1 MLLVLINPMS
11 LCDAVGEMRLRKSLY
26 GHCIEQGDD
35 TLLKQWH
42 PTKNV
47 SLTPRDV
54 TSGSR
59 QKVWWLCEKG
69 HEWQAAVYTRTGGS
83 GCPYCAG
90 KRAYPGEND
99 LTSQYP
105 DIAAQWHPTK
115 NGSVTPDSVTTGTR
129 RKVWWR
135 CEKGHEWQAAVAS
148 RVNGMGCPV
157 YAGKV
162 ITLDE
167 NDLRT
172 MHCIEMPPAR

>member
-1 MLLVLINPMS
+1 MTVRQSYVLSVLGGSWDRILLLS
-11 LCDAVGEMRLRKSLY
+11 LCEAVGEMRLRKSLY

-69 HEWQAAVYTRTGGS
+69 HEWQAAVYTRTGGGS

-105 DIAAQWHPTK
+105 DIAAQWHPTQ
-115 NGSVTPDSVTTGTR
+115 NGRVTPDSVTTGSHR
-129 RKVWWR
+129 EV
-135 CEKGHEWQAAVAS
+135 
-148 RVNGMGCPV
+148 
-157 YAGKV
+157 
-162 ITLDE
+162 
-167 NDLRT
+167 
-172 MHCIEMPPAR
+172 